1 MADLPSPTAL
11 AEALAD
17 AAVAHD
23 DYESTALKGMVDDRW
38 AGFCAAF
45 VIGRLGEF
53 TPAGRLAMLLEEV
66 DATDDW
72 AVAAAG
78 HVLTK
83 LRS

>member
-1 MADLPSPTAL
+1 MADLPPPAAL

-17 AAVAHD
+17 AAAAHD
-23 DYESTALKGMVDDRW
+23 DYETTLLKGIVDDRW
-38 AGFCAAF
+38 SGFCAAF

-53 TPAGRLAMLLEEV
+53 TPAGRLAALLEEV
-66 DATDDW
+66 DASGDW
-72 AVAAAG
+72 AEAAAG